1 MFHPMIPSINQSAS
15 HLKYKISTLRQIVA
29 SMTPSLSRNMH
40 HLSKATIIATSYTLL
55 TFIASPG
62 TQPKAELGHN
72 LKGKASFGI
81 IPAIQM
87 LLFESESLLTRLPC
101 DSETLIWMQPY
112 GDVDHGGGNAFFHN
126 GIDFGNPNGAFFSSA
141 DGTIKEVDLNTGQ
154 GWPGTNYRI
163 VIQITPTLILD
174 YHFEIGGSTSED
186 DRKANI
192 FVTAGEKVT
201 AGQHI
206 ANLIA
211 IDHNVAHVHWG
222 VYDQGSADKCPL
234 DYFAVDAAESME
246 GLYDSGIEKRP
257 SNRVDLCE

>member
-1 MFHPMIPSINQSAS
+1 MKHKIPS
-15 HLKYKISTLRQIVA
+15 LRKIVGCITS
-29 SMTPSLSRNMH
+29 SLSGNMH
-40 HLSKATIIATSYTLL
+40 HLPKEIIIATIYTSL
-55 TFIASPG
+55 TFIAPTI
-62 TQPKAELGHN
+62 TQAKAEQ
-72 LKGKASFGI
+72 GKAFLGI
-81 IPAIQM
+81 VPAIQIIF
-87 LLFESESLLTRLPC
+87 FESESVLTDIPC
-101 DSETLIWMQPY
+101 DPETLIWMQPY
-112 GDVDHGGGNAFFHN
+112 GDVDHGGGNAFFHD

-141 DGTIKEVDLNTGQ
+141 DGIIKEVDLNTGK

-163 VIQITPTLILD
+163 VIEITPTLILD

-186 DRKANI
+186 ERKANI
-192 FVTAGEKVT
+192 FIVAGDKVS

-234 DYFAVDAAESME
+234 DYFAVPVAESLE

>member
-1 MFHPMIPSINQSAS
+1 MIPSINHSAT
-15 HLKYKISTLRQIVA
+15 HLKCKILTLRQIFGG
-29 SMTPSLSRNMH
+29 MTPSLSGSTH
-40 HLSKATIIATSYTLL
+40 HLSKAIIIATIYISF
-55 TFIASPG
+55 TFIASLG
-62 TQPKAELGHN
+62 TQAKAEE
-72 LKGKASFGI
+72 GKASFGI

-87 LLFESESLLTRLPC
+87 LLFGPESLLTHLPC
-101 DSETLIWMQPY
+101 NSETLIWMQPY

-126 GIDFGNPNGAFFSSA
+126 GIDFGNPNGAFFTSA
-141 DGTIKEVDLNTGQ
+141 DGTIKEVDLDTGQ

-174 YHFEIGGSTSED
+174 YHFEIGGSTSAD

-206 ANLIA
+206 ATLIA
-211 IDHNVAHVHWG
+211 IDPNVAHVHWG

-234 DYFAVDAAESME
+234 DYFAVDAAESLE

-257 SNRVDLCE
+257 GNRIDLCE